1 MRSLYSALCAHR
13 SISRA
18 LKTGKGCESCRVWAF
33 LRYQPKGL
41 EEASS
46 YDLACFR
53 KASTFSW
60 LAREGQPPASFI
72 STDTTILGSCATRR
86 AARSH
91 VSSAARN
98 HLISCSS
105 RFRAIM
111 TPKPN
116 PYTRTPTSTMSQPMH
131 TTFTKV
137 SRKHKIC
144 IPYTRPQSYSNF
156 GWNFQLRKLDYVWD
170 MNTNDCWIMADNMML
185 LLSAQT
191 QSQNSETEI
200 RKLLRGRWTTGMGQL
215 TSAKCLGALL
225 YKRKKANVTRRTRE
239 WVCSKCKNVGKCK
252 PDAMI
257 TLEVSQFM
265 GKDCLHIYKLA
276 LLHRV
281 VQVSHPQNVCSAIS
295 SGIGNSHVCCSLC
308 ACAKVICI
316 QWQRCNST

>member
-1 MRSLYSALCAHR
+1 MVVC
-13 SISRA
+13 IQ
-18 LKTGKGCESCRVWAF
+18 T
-33 LRYQPKGL
+33 
-41 EEASS
+41 
-46 YDLACFR
+46 
-53 KASTFSW
+53 
-60 LAREGQPPASFI
+60 
-72 STDTTILGSCATRR
+72 LGSCATRR

-116 PYTRTPTSTMSQPMH
+116 PYAQTPTSTMSQPMH

-170 MNTNDCWIMADNMML
+170 MNTNDCWIMPDNMLL

-200 RKLLRGRWTTGMGQL
+200 QKLLRGRWTTGMGQL
-215 TSAKCLGALL
+215 TSEKCLGALL

-265 GKDCLHIYKLA
+265 GKDCLHMYKLA

-295 SGIGNSHVCCSLC
+295 SGIGKSHVCCSLC